1 MLDAKTRLVAAREVV
16 ENVRTKAFWIGILI
30 FPLILVLS
38 IVIPTLL
45 EKSRS
50 ARVYTVIDQSGW
62 LLEAI
67 DKRAALPDLEKVF
80 RHALE
85 LKRSDDE
92 KSQAEFEALPE
103 QLRQTILQ
111 LEMALPMVKAQLGD
125 DVELSDAES
134 KVLEG
139 FAATISGLSGPRGER
154 LRSMVPEAAMAELEG
169 LRNAVRD
176 WWQEL
181 PSDEAKAFGGAVTKD
196 RYVRQDPP
204 PGDGDAL
211 IEQLNQM
218 VLDEDLF
225 AYFIIGDDP
234 VNGERPIKYVS
245 ENLTDEDL
253 SRWFGNLATE
263 AVRDV
268 RLQEKEIDPDLAQ
281 WLQAPV
287 QVESKKIGSGGEE
300 EVDDTDRVRQWAPVA
315 FVYLLWIAIF
325 SIAQMLLTN
334 TVEEKSN
341 RIMEVLLSSVSPLQ
355 LMIGKIAGIAATG
368 LLMVVAWMVFLVLA
382 VKGLPLLMS
391 NQPAVDLTSIATDTF
406 YLGSFVI
413 YFLLGYLFFASLLV
427 AIGSVCN
434 SLKEAQN
441 LQSPVMMMLMVPLF
455 AMVPIAQDPNGPL
468 AKFLSYVPP
477 FTPFVMMNRAAG
489 PPAPWEYV
497 ATTLLLIVS
506 VVFVMWAA
514 AKVFRVGIL
523 MTGKPPKISEILRWI
538 RVPVGT
544 VAVRRDD

>member
-16 ENVRTKAFWIGILI
+16 ENVRTKAFWIGILM
-30 FPLILVLS
+30 FPVILALS
-38 IVIPTLL
+38 IIVPTLI
-45 EKSRS
+45 EKNRS
-50 ARVYTVIDQSGW
+50 ARLYTVIDHSDW
-62 LLEAI
+62 LLEAVE
-67 DKRAALPDLEKVF
+67 KRAAFPDLEKVF
-80 RHALE
+80 RHALD
-85 LKRSDDE
+85 LKRSEDE
-92 KSQAEFEALPE
+92 KFRAEFEALPE

-111 LEMALPMVKAQLGD
+111 LEVALPMVQAQLGD
-125 DVELSDAES
+125 DADFAEAES
-134 KVLEG
+134 KVLGG

-154 LRSMVPEAAMAELEG
+154 LRSMVPAAAMAELES

-181 PSDEAKAFGGAVTKD
+181 PADEAKEFGGAVTKD

-204 PGDGDAL
+204 PGEGEAL
-211 IEQLNQM
+211 IEELNKL
-218 VLDEDLF
+218 VLDEKLF
-225 AYFIIGDDP
+225 AYFIIDEDP
-234 VNGERPIKYVS
+234 VNGEKPIKYVS
-245 ENLTDEDL
+245 SNLTDEDL
-253 SRWFGNLATE
+253 SRWFKNLATE

-287 QVESKKIGSGGEE
+287 EVESKKLGSGGEE
-300 EVDDTDRVRQWAPVA
+300 AVDATDRVRQWAPVA

-368 LLMVVAWMVFLVLA
+368 LLMVVSWMLFLVVA
-382 VKGLPLLMS
+382 VKGIPLFMS
-391 NQPAVDLTSIATDTF
+391 EQPSVDLTSIATDAF

-441 LQSPVMMMLMVPLF
+441 LQSPVMIMLMVPLF
-455 AMVPIAQDPNGPL
+455 AMMPIAQDPNGPL

-489 PPAPWEYV
+489 PPAPWE
-497 ATTLLLIVS
+497 
-506 VVFVMWAA
+506 
-514 AKVFRVGIL
+514 
-523 MTGKPPKISEILRWI
+523 
-538 RVPVGT
+538 
-544 VAVRRDD
+544 